1 MISSL
6 ISRFRF
12 THRRLLFLSAHK
24 AAIYHWNGTDLG
36 SSYLFDVNEDGRAY
50 FERYLNETAKLP
62 TYILTDFFEE
72 EYRQDTVPHVF
83 GPDRQAILLR
93 KKGRL
98 FRDTP
103 YFYSRVIGREAEG
116 RKDDRILM
124 TALTNPDLVK
134 PWVSMLDNY
143 KVPLAGIY
151 SVPLFTESILKHLE
165 NPSDHLLIVTLQS
178 ISGLRQTFFQD
189 REFRISRLVQ
199 MPRYGTEPY
208 APYIREEIEKIRRYL
223 NSMRL
228 ITEEDPLE
236 ICFLLSGDLLDELK
250 EHHEDSALVRY
261 EFYNIDELLKSV
273 GSSQTITT
281 CFSDKLFAHQLLK
294 QKPRNYYASGRDRR
308 YFTMR
313 TLRYAMIV
321 TGALLL
327 LGSAAWSGFNL
338 MEGLTYKQR
347 SLIAEN
353 KARFYDQRYQMARE
367 RLPDIPVEPEDLKV
381 AVELAHKIRDYKTS
395 PLKMVQAVSA
405 VTGRHPDIR
414 LDEFQWTASVD
425 PNLNMSGSGNGQAQQ
440 PGKIGYGN
448 VSYKDTGYDY
458 YQIAHING
466 HLDPFNGNYR
476 EAIDEINAFADELRS
491 RDDIH
496 DVSILNLPL
505 DVSSDTSLSGN
516 TGSDSRQAD
525 FSIRVVLGIKHA
537 A

>member
-24 AAIYHWNGTDLG
+24 AAIYHWNGNDLG
-36 SSYLFDVNEDGRAY
+36 SSYLFDVDEEGRAY
-50 FERYLNETAKLP
+50 FERYLNETTKLP
-62 TYILTDFFEE
+62 TYILTDYFEE

-83 GPDRQAILLR
+83 GSDRQAILLR

-103 YFYSRVIGREAEG
+103 YFYSRVIGREEDG

-124 TALTNPDLVK
+124 TALTNPDLVR
-134 PWVSMLDNY
+134 PWVTMLDNY
-143 KVPLAGIY
+143 KVPLAGVY

-178 ISGLRQTFFQD
+178 LSGLRQTFFQD

-208 APYIREEIEKIRRYL
+208 APYIRDEIEKIRRYL

-236 ICFLLSGDLLDELK
+236 ICFLLSGDLLDDLK
-250 EHHEDSALVRY
+250 KHHEDSALVRY

-281 CFSDKLFAHQLLK
+281 PFSDKLFAHQLLK
-294 QKPRNYYASGRDRR
+294 QKPRSYYASSRERR

-313 TLRYAMIV
+313 TLRYTMIV
-321 TGALLL
+321 SGVLLL
-327 LGSAAWSGFNL
+327 LGSAVWSGFNL
-338 MEGLTYKQR
+338 MEGLSYKQR
-347 SLIAEN
+347 SLIADN
-353 KARFYDQRYQMARE
+353 KARFYNQRYEMARE

-381 AVELAHKIRDYKTS
+381 AVELAHRLGDYKTS
-395 PLKMVQAVSA
+395 PLKIVQAVSA
-405 VTGRHPDIR
+405 VTGRYPDIR
-414 LDEFQWTASVD
+414 LDEFRWTASVD
-425 PNLNMSGSGNGQAQQ
+425 PNLDMSNPGASQA
-440 PGKIGYGN
+440 PPAGKIGYSN

-458 YQIAHING
+458 YQIAHIKG
-466 HLDPFNGNYR
+466 HLEPFNGDFR
-476 EAIDEINAFADELRS
+476 KAIDQINAFTEELGN
-491 RDDIH
+491 RDGIH
-496 DVSILNLPL
+496 DVSILSLPL
-505 DVSSDTSLSGN
+505 DVSSNTSLSGN
-516 TGSDSRQAD
+516 TGSDSREAD